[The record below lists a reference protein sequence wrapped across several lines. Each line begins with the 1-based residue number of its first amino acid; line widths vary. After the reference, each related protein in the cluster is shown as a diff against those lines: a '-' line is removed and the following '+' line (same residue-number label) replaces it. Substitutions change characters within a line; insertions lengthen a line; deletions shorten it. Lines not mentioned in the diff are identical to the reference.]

1 VILRVYFLHLLGKFG
16 AGGAGHGQVS
26 S

>member
-1 VILRVYFLHLLGKFG
+1 VILSVYFLHLLGKFD
-16 AGGAGHGQVS
+16 AGGTGAGQVS

>member
-1 VILRVYFLHLLGKFG
+1 VILSVYFLHLLGKFD